1 MAVESVDDIVIGDK
15 IRFKTVSPH
24 DNVYW
29 RGTVISICTYEVA
42 RLFNGSNIDIYY
54 QDVKRINPTMKDKA
68 TLTYIVLQV
77 SQSESSSENVVF
89 AKEWV
94 DEGTLEKIDDTTYRD
109 IRIHGIDSS
118 KIGDIIKLI
127 ATTYPGYPVEEV

>member
-1 MAVESVDDIVIGDK
+1 
-15 IRFKTVSPH
+15 
-24 DNVYW
+24 
-29 RGTVISICTYEVA
+29 
-42 RLFNGSNIDIYY
+42 
-54 QDVKRINPTMKDKA
+54 MKDKA

-77 SQSESSSENVVF
+77 SQSETSSENVVF

-127 ATTYPGYPVEEV
+127 STTYPGYPVEEV